1 MIGKEFSVQMCLV
14 IIVQS
19 YKGHLAELQTSYVAR
34 NLSNKSPGVR
44 RIGIGEASRRLM
56 GKAVMSVVKKEVAQ
70 AAGPLQVCTGQVADV
85 KLAIHSMVDFFESD
99 NSAAEPQMDASIAFN
114 SLNRSIFLHNI
125 KAICPKISNFV
136 VNFYTLL
143 SGLFL
148 RGKVELKSK
157 EGTTQGSP
165 IANDLYALGITAL
178 ESMHYSSSNP
188 FYNAGFVDDFT
199 GCEIC
204 RFGPFV
210 GYYVNPTKK
219 WLIVNLLMPGDNKEV
234 THT

>member
-1 MIGKEFSVQMCLV
+1 
-14 IIVQS
+14 
-19 YKGHLAELQTSYVAR
+19 
-34 NLSNKSPGVR
+34 
-44 RIGIGEASRRLM
+44 
-56 GKAVMSVVKKEVAQ
+56 
-70 AAGPLQVCTGQVADV
+70 
-85 KLAIHSMVDFFESD
+85 
-99 NSAAEPQMDASIAFN
+99 MDASIAFN
-114 SLNRSIFLHNI
+114 SLNRSTFLHNI
-125 KAICPKISNFV
+125 KVTCPKISNFV
-136 VNFYTLL
+136 VNFYTLP

-165 IANDLYALGITAL
+165 IAIDLYALGITAL
-178 ESMHYSSSNP
+178 ESMHHSSSNP
-188 FYNAGFVDDFT
+188 FYNAAFVDNFT